1 LLHFHGARI
10 RQIGLRLAT
19 WQSSCGPGLRR
30 SATLLMAE
38 SSPLVS
44 IVTPSLN
51 QAAYLETAIRSVIEQ
66 DYPHLE
72 YIIVDGGSSDGSLDI
87 IRRYEDRLAYWVS
100 EPDQGQSAA
109 INRGLLR
116 AKGEIVAWLNSDDV
130 YLPGAIAQAVQAF
143 SRNADAGLAYGDG
156 LMVDAD
162 LVLLDRH
169 RYRTL
174 DVLDLL
180 CFEVI
185 LQPAAFMRRICLDE
199 VGLLN
204 DAYDLILDHELWV
217 RLASRFP
224 VVHVPAFWALERTH
238 SGAKTIAQAAR
249 FVSEAE
255 RLVAWAEESPSL
267 GEIVRR
273 HRRRV
278 QAGLDVFAARRL
290 IDAGQYSNAFSRL
303 VRAAGQHAPTVARY
317 WYKVVQ
323 AGFSAIGLGGAFEW
337 YRSTRRRLQYRG
349 VRVDLYDRV
358 SSLPDNA

>member
-1 LLHFHGARI
+1 M
-10 RQIGLRLAT
+10 AT
-19 WQSSCGPGLRR
+19 S
-30 SATLLMAE
+30 T
-38 SSPLVS
+38 PLVS

-51 QAAYLETAIRSVIEQ
+51 QAAYLETAIRSVLEQ

-72 YIIVDGGSSDGSLDI
+72 YIVIDGGSSDGSLDI
-87 IRRYEDRLAYWVS
+87 IRAYDDRIAYWVS

-109 INRGLLR
+109 INRGLR
-116 AKGEIVAWLNSDDV
+116 MAKGEIVAWLNSDDV
-130 YLPGAIAQAVQAF
+130 YMPGAIAQAVQALATH
-143 SRNADAGLAYGDG
+143 RDAGLAYGDG

-162 LVLLDRH
+162 LMLLDRH

-185 LQPAAFMRRICLDE
+185 LQPAAFMRRRCLDE

-204 DAYDLILDHELWV
+204 DEYDLILDHELWV

-224 VVHVPAFWALERTH
+224 LIHVPAFWALERTH
-238 SGAKTIAQAAR
+238 PGAKTIAQAAK

-255 RLVAWAEESPSL
+255 QLIAWAEETQTL

-278 QAGLDVFAARRL
+278 QAGLNVFAARRL

-303 VRAAGQHAPTVARY
+303 IRATGQHAPTVARY

-337 YRSTRRRLQYRG
+337 YRRTRRRLQYRG
-349 VRVDLYDRV
+349 ERVDLYDRV
-358 SSLPDNA
+358 TSLADNA